1 MFMTNPIIYLT
12 IDDSGQLS
20 KRDNIMTFGGLI
32 FLDSLK
38 INTFLNDYKNIIN
51 SLKRK
56 YPKYQELKHSNL
68 KYKDTKKLIN
78 LINNYLTFAVII
90 DNNKIYKSILKNP
103 KSKGRYLD
111 YAIKMI
117 VKKIIKELIN
127 DNIINPYFNLIIKI
141 YIDEST
147 FKSNG
152 YYNLKDS
159 IYEELKNGMHNI
171 KNNTNFSNLI
181 YGNLEVLIN
190 YVDSYSN
197 YLIQASDIVAGFV
210 RKSYIQKN
218 NLDNINYLI
227 YLPKKC

>member
-1 MFMTNPIIYLT
+1 MSNNNSLYLF

-32 FLDSLK
+32 FFDLLK
-38 INTFLNDYKNIIN
+38 INTFLNDYKSIIN
-51 SLKRK
+51 SLKSK

-68 KYKDTKKLIN
+68 KHKDTKKLIN

-111 YAIKMI
+111 YAIKMTI
-117 VKKIIKELIN
+117 KKIIKDLIYN
-127 DNIINPYFNLIIKI
+127 NIINPYYNLTIKI
-141 YIDEST
+141 YIDESN

-159 IYEELKNGMHNI
+159 IYEELKYGMRNI

-181 YGNLEVLIN
+181 YGNLNVLLY
-190 YVDSYSN
+190 YVDSSSN

-210 RKSYIQKN
+210 RKSYIQKS

>member
-1 MFMTNPIIYLT
+1 MSNNSSLYLF

-32 FLDSLK
+32 FFDELS
-38 INTFLNDYKNIIN
+38 INKFLNNYKQLIN
-51 SLKRK
+51 SLKEK
-56 YPKYQELKHSNL
+56 YVNYQELKHSNL
-68 KYKDTKKLIN
+68 KYKDIKKIMT

-90 DNNKIYKSILKNP
+90 DNSKIYNSILNKP
-103 KSKGRYLD
+103 KAKGRYLD
-111 YAIKMI
+111 YALKMTI
-117 VKKIIKELIN
+117 KKIVKELIH
-127 DNIINPYFNLIIKI
+127 DNIINPYYNLVINI

-159 IYEELKNGMHNI
+159 IYEELKYGMHNI
-171 KNNTNFSNLI
+171 KNNTNFSNII
-181 YGNLEVLIN
+181 YGNLEVIVY
-190 YVDSYSN
+190 YVNSYSN

-210 RKSYIQKN
+210 RKSYLTQNKI
-218 NLDNINYLI
+218 DNINYLI